1 MLGKHDSQRPL
12 QTPSHTW
19 EDNIKM
25 DLQETGWED
34 VAWIH
39 LAQDRDKWWSAL
51 NMAMNLQVP

>member
-1 MLGKHDSQRPL
+1 M
-12 QTPSHTW
+12 PSHTW

-39 LAQDRDKWWSAL
+39 LAQDMDKWLAAL
-51 NMAMNLQVP
+51 NMVMNFQVP